1 MRVTTVTAAAFLWGC
16 SLLFGLTGMAQAADS
31 TVAGIWW
38 SPRKDAKIELYFDS
52 NGALTGRLIAM
63 PTRTAQDVDVKNP
76 ESRLRTRRVL
86 GLVIFTGFRQ
96 ESKTR
101 WVDGKVY
108 DPESG
113 GTFSSQ
119 ISMEDNEHVIVRGY
133 LGLPLFGRNETF
145 TRVAGSDPRHRQAG
159 EPELVHLDM
168 AREH

>member
-1 MRVTTVTAAAFLWGC
+1 MRAATAFLWGLC
-16 SLLFGLTGMAQAADS
+16 FLIGLAGTAQAADSNS

-38 SPRKDAKIELYFDS
+38 SPRKDAKIEMYFDN
-52 NGALTGRLIAM
+52 NGALNGRLIAM
-63 PTRTAQDVDVKNP
+63 PTRTAQDTDVKNP
-76 ESRLRTRRVL
+76 EARLRPRRVL

-119 ISMEDNEHVIVRGY
+119 ISLEDNEHIIVRGY

-145 TRVAGSDPRHRQAG
+145 TRVTGNDPRHRQTG
-159 EPELVHLDM
+159 EPDLVHLDV
-168 AREH
+168 AGH